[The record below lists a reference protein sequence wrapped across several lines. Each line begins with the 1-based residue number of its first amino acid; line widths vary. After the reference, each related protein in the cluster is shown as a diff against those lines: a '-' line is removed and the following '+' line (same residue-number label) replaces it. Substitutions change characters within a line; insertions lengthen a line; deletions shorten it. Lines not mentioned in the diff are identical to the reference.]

1 MWGFGTKLFTYK
13 KYEPTQIKKTWE
25 ALELPYMYVSWFQW
39 NLKSN
44 SAVQWS
50 EVRIATYDELGIY
63 GGKSLI
69 SGYTHTQCDPIFKVG
84 NKFMAIWLITH
95 KQKLYPFTAE
105 DYCALNPIWHDV
117 AKQEKCSSLKPPRDN
132 FKKAQ

>member
-1 MWGFGTKLFTYK
+1 MGIWYKITDYSPTTKC
-13 KYEPTQIKKTWE
+13 EPTQIERTSE

-105 DYCALNPIWHDV
+105 DYCTPLTLSGMTL
-117 AKQEKCSSLKPPRDN
+117 ES
-132 FKKAQ
+132 KKNAHF